1 MENFVAEVIRDNATD
16 ALRAYE
22 WKRKECLE
30 DIAYFNGMATLT
42 EKEKERWD
50 VADLSLMLISYKAE
64 AVFNAFIDLGIFT
77 MEEALTVI
85 NDARRDFGLSE
96 DGKQLVET
104 EEE

>member
-1 MENFVAEVIRDNATD
+1 
-16 ALRAYE
+16 
-22 WKRKECLE
+22 
-30 DIAYFNGMATLT
+30 MATLT

-85 NDARRDFGLSE
+85 DDARREFGLSK
-96 DGKQLVET
+96 DGKRLVET